1 MSLMAEKHPPLDQ
14 LGPQRISILG
24 ATGSI
29 GSSTLDLVAHHG
41 GTFSIEAL
49 SANSNVQLL
58 ARQAIKFKAKLAVV
72 ADERAYGDLCEA
84 LSGSGIEAAAGQSG
98 LIEAAERPVD
108 CVIAAIVGVSGLNPT
123 LAAIKKGQRVG
134 LANKECLVCAGDL
147 FMKEVERS
155 GATLLPVD
163 SEHSAIF
170 QLFDFDHPERVDKI
184 ILTASGGPFLKTPLD
199 VMQNASPEMALKHPN
214 WQMGRKISIDSATMM
229 NKGLELIEAFHLFPV
244 AVDQL
249 DVLIHPGSVIHSL
262 VQYCD
267 GSVLAHLGTPDMCIP
282 IAYALSWPDRIECP
296 VKPLDLAQIGTLSF
310 EEMCE
315 ERFPALTLCRQALQT
330 GGSAPT
336 ILNAANEIAVEEFLC
351 HNIGFGDIA
360 GVIDVVM
367 EQAARE
373 NMLNNASDLQEIAT
387 VDAYGRQKALSVI
400 TKRQARGKFGG
411 YSTE

>member
-1 MSLMAEKHPPLDQ
+1 MSLIAENNPPLDK
-14 LGPQRISILG
+14 LEPQRISILG
-24 ATGSI
+24 ATGSV
-29 GSSTLDLVAHHG
+29 GSSTLDLVAYHG
-41 GTFSIEAL
+41 GRFSIEAL

-58 ARQAIKFKAKLAVV
+58 ARQAMKFNAKLAVV
-72 ADERAYGDLCEA
+72 ADEKAYGDLREA

-108 CVIAAIVGVSGLNPT
+108 CLIAAIVGTSGLIPT
-123 LAAIKKGQRVG
+123 LAAVKKGQRVG

-147 FMKEVERS
+147 FMGEVDRS

-199 VMQNASPEMALKHPN
+199 VIQNATPEMALKHPN

-244 AVDQL
+244 TVDQL
-249 DVLIHPGSVIHSL
+249 DVLIHPSSVIHSL
-262 VQYCD
+262 VQYRD

-282 IAYALSWPDRIECP
+282 IAYALTWPDRIECP

-315 ERFPALTLCRQALQT
+315 ERFPALALCRQALQT
-330 GGSAPT
+330 GGGAPT

-351 HNIGFGDIA
+351 RHIGFGDIA
-360 GVIDVVM
+360 RVIGLVM
-367 EQAARE
+367 EQAEQE
-373 NMLNNASDLQEIAT
+373 NMLKYATSLQEIAT
-387 VDAYGRQKALSVI
+387 VDAYGRRQALSVI
-400 TKRQARGKFGG
+400 SKLQARG
-411 YSTE
+411 T

>member
-1 MSLMAEKHPPLDQ
+1 MSLIAENYPTVAALE
-14 LGPQRISILG
+14 PQRISILG

-29 GSSTLDLVAHHG
+29 GSSTLELVSHHG
-41 GTFSIEAL
+41 STFSIEAL

-58 ARQAIKFKAKLAVV
+58 ARQAKKFNAKLAVV
-72 ADERAYGDLCEA
+72 ADETAYRDLCEA
-84 LSGSGIEAAAGQSG
+84 LDGSGIEAAAGESG

-108 CVIAAIVGVSGLNPT
+108 CVVAAIVGTSGLNPT
-123 LAAIKKGQRVG
+123 LAAVKKGQRVG

-147 FMKEVERS
+147 FMDEVTRS

-170 QLFDFDHPERVDKI
+170 QLFDFDQPERVDKI
-184 ILTASGGPFLKTPLD
+184 ILTASGGPFLKSPLD
-199 VMQNASPEMALKHPN
+199 VMQSATPEMALKHPN

-244 AVDQL
+244 SVDQL
-249 DVLIHPGSVIHSL
+249 DVLIHPDSVIHSL

-282 IAYALSWPDRIECP
+282 IAYALTWPDRIECP

-315 ERFPALTLCRQALQT
+315 ERFPALTLCRRALQT
-330 GGSAPT
+330 GGCAPT

-360 GVIDVVM
+360 RVIDLVM
-367 EQAARE
+367 EQATRE
-373 NMLNNASDLQEIAT
+373 NMLKKTTDLREIAT
-387 VDAYGRQKALSVI
+387 VDAYGRRQALSVI
-400 TKRQARGKFGG
+400 SKLQA
-411 YSTE
+411 